1 MATSSIYHN
10 VIIKD
15 RKMCNALITAL
26 ENAKE
31 NKHKEVYL
39 SKKIEEV
46 KGETIKKL
54 FGDY

>member
-15 RKMCNALITAL
+15 RKMCHALITAL

-31 NKHKEVYL
+31 VKRKEVCL
-39 SKKIEEV
+39 SKKIEEI
-46 KGETIKKL
+46 KGETIHKL
-54 FGDY
+54 FGDN